1 MTAAYDVLREL
12 RCATVREVA
21 ARLGVKYS
29 TALTYLKRLVD
40 KGLAEKRGVGRHVLY
55 CVAKETDVVPR
66 GAYKLYT
73 ATRKRLPQ
81 VLELLGRYGCISVSA
96 LMQTLGVTHTQA
108 YHMMRIL
115 LIMRMGVKMRVG
127 NTAVLC
133 RDRVAAEEAISR
145 LRDAIHRIAT
155 ENNMRYVS
163 AAKVLQ
169 TALKDRDTYELLSR
183 FIPLR
188 RNMTRFPP
196 LVLTFVTAILETLYG
211 EPLRRRHGRVYAV
224 TPQPRVYTPD
234 VTDSADKHV
243 VKVGLP
249 EDLATALKGADV
261 NKIVLQA
268 LEQLLA
274 RFKT

>member
-1 MTAAYDVLREL
+1 MTVALDVLREL

-29 TALTYLKRLVD
+29 TARTYLKRLVD
-40 KGLAEKRGVGRHVLY
+40 KGLAEKRYVGRHMLY

-81 VLELLGRYGCISVSA
+81 VLELLERYGCISVSA

-108 YHMMRIL
+108 YHMLRVLLLMHVGAKMRI
-115 LIMRMGVKMRVG
+115 G

-133 RDRVAAEEAISR
+133 RDRAAAEEAISH
-145 LRDAIHRIAT
+145 LRDVIHRIAT

-163 AAKVLQ
+163 ATKVLQ

-188 RNMTRFPP
+188 RDMEHFPP
-196 LVLTFVTAILETLYG
+196 LVLTFVNDILQSLYG
-211 EPLRRRHGRVYAV
+211 EPLRRRHGRVYVV
-224 TPQPRVYTPD
+224 TPQPRIYTPD
-234 VTDSADKHV
+234 VADGADKHV
-243 VKVGLP
+243 VRVSLS
-249 EDLATALKGADV
+249 EDLAALLSGADV
-261 NKIVLQA
+261 NEIVLQA
-268 LEQLLA
+268 VEQLLA
-274 RFKT
+274 RYKT